1 MRAPLSELKGQMAA
15 QMPSCFQPQQ
25 LVPPEAPDPA
35 ARPAAQCDGRHR
47 SCHWPHGL
55 GGGRPGAG
63 DTITRVARS
72 CGMLLNAYHPVSSNR
87 LE

>member
-1 MRAPLSELKGQMAA
+1 MRAPLSELTGQMAA

-55 GGGRPGAG
+55 GGGGNG
-63 DTITRVARS
+63 GQGMDTITNS
-72 CGMLLNAYHPVSSNR
+72 CVSK
-87 LE
+87 LK